1 MRVAPLLLVSMLATS
16 GCLTS
21 SHPPAAPER
30 AQNPAPRSLVMGE
43 ADEIIATFASGDVQ
57 RIADRM
63 TPRLHER
70 LNVADLTLSSEW
82 LRETYGKPIGILEE
96 RVSREG
102 DLQWYSG
109 LVVHEKSQG
118 RRRTT
123 LTPVLYQFALTRTR
137 QLERL
142 LVREHWF
149 IENVEHPAENFVPIT
164 RFHVPANGEWTVSQG
179 GPTRELN
186 AHHGSKSQRFA
197 YDLVLVID
205 GRFRQKGAPAES
217 NEAYFGYGQPLL
229 APAAGEVIR
238 VVEGVPDNI
247 PKVMGEAGGNGVVID
262 HGFGEVSSLWH
273 AKPGSVQVKVGD
285 HVEAGQV
292 IGQVGNSGRSS
303 GAHIH
308 FHVTRNDGDFGL
320 PAPLVDLSVDGAP
333 KDLALPVKGA
343 RIESRAVLGDVAR
356 AAGPRVFVDA

>member
-1 MRVAPLLLVSMLATS
+1 MRAAPLLLISMLAAS

-21 SHPPAAPER
+21 PHPKPAPER
-30 AQNPAPRSLVMGE
+30 AQTPAPRSMLMGE
-43 ADEIIATFASGDVQ
+43 ADEIVAAFASGDVD
-57 RIADRM
+57 RIAARM

-70 LNVADLTLSSEW
+70 LTVADLQLSGSW
-82 LRETYGKPIGILEE
+82 LRETYGEPLGILEE
-96 RVSREG
+96 RIAREG

-109 LVVHEKSQG
+109 LVVHSKSRG
-118 RRRTT
+118 RRGAT

-149 IENVEHPAENFVPIT
+149 IEHVEPPAENFVPVT
-164 RFHVPANGEWTVSQG
+164 RFHVPAHGEWTVSQG

-186 AHHGSKSQRFA
+186 AHHGSVSQRFA

-205 GRFRQKGAPAES
+205 GRFRKRDAPAKS

-238 VVEGVPDNI
+238 VVEGVPDNV
-247 PKVMGEAGGNGVVID
+247 PKTMGRAGGNGVVID
-262 HGFGEVSSLWH
+262 HGFGEFSSLWH
-273 AKPGSVQVKVGD
+273 AKTGSVQVKVGD
-285 HVEAGQV
+285 HVEPGQV

-320 PAPLVDLSVDGAP
+320 PAPLVDLRVDGAP

-343 RIESRAVLGDVAR
+343 KIESRATLGDVAE
-356 AAGPRVFVDA
+356 AATPRVFVDA